1 MTTQKQIEANRRNAG
16 RSTGPRQSSA
26 RPKYTGFDRAG
37 NRHTILATAVVLGKL
52 ESWDMFNGSLQ
63 EFRNAWQPVGHMEE
77 VLVEK
82 VAIAY
87 WKMRR
92 MLLAEAAEVARSTQ
106 ETVAR
111 AVEHALTE
119 KTPERQRETL
129 ERDHGPAKILV
140 TRAGVHASEFA
151 LNLASYHMQLERE
164 FYRAIRTLLR
174 IQEIRKGYPS
184 ATAVLEY
191 DGL

>member
-1 MTTQKQIEANRRNAG
+1 MATQKQIDANRRNAR
-16 RSTGPRQSSA
+16 RSTGPRQPSA
-26 RPKYTGFDRAG
+26 RPQHTGFDRAA
-37 NRHTILATAVVLGKL
+37 NRHTILAGAVVLGKL

-92 MLLAEAAEVARSTQ
+92 MLLAEAAEVTRSTQ
-106 ETVAR
+106 ATVET
-111 AVEHALTE
+111 AVQHALTE
-119 KTPERQRETL
+119 KTPARQQQTL
-129 ERDHGPAKILV
+129 ERGQAIAEILV
-140 TRAGVHASEFA
+140 TRAGIPGCDFA

-174 IQEIRKGYPS
+174 IQELRKGHPS

-191 DGL
+191 DGF